1 MTIDTVTALH
11 HFCEVLGDICTVYST
26 SRFRADLQL
35 DAAQE
40 ARSSG
45 RDLFS
50 KQAATDGGERQ
61 VTGHD
66 TLRPQEEAENTA
78 AAAAAAIAR
87 RSEQLNLACNDVVRT
102 VLDGDV
108 ISEKARASALRQ
120 RLEALRDDLVVPDDE
135 MSELFFEN
143 LLLVCQHELHPDID
157 RLRGEYGKAWRTI
170 LHYIE
175 DAGWQLTDPPF
186 SVTG

>member
-1 MTIDTVTALH
+1 RRLHKAPADTAAMTSFFAHVTATI
-11 HFCEVLGDICTVYST
+11 LGAWLILSPPCVSFLQGPIRSSYFGLSQNLLRCGSYHSDRSRAGCGGASRTRRLP
-26 SRFRADLQL
+26 SRFM
-35 DAAQE
+35 
-40 ARSSG
+40 
-45 RDLFS
+45 
-50 KQAATDGGERQ
+50 AATDGGERQ

-143 LLLVCQHELHPDID
+143 LLLVCQH
-157 RLRGEYGKAWRTI
+157 
-170 LHYIE
+170 
-175 DAGWQLTDPPF
+175 
-186 SVTG
+186 